1 LPPNHP
7 PFLRGE
13 AFAER
18 AHSAAERLLKIR
30 RSWSD
35 EEARRDRGTWEETEL
50 VQASCLLS
58 IYFALLRQPS
68 LALFYLDIS
77 ISILRPTSSATLAPP
92 ANHLGLSSTE
102 YLTLMECRNRTFW
115 LVVLHDLCAAAN
127 GRPRRL
133 MDHEM
138 YNIPLPGGE
147 SYWVRWGG
155 AASGAREP
163 ARRDG
168 LASGTGTWA
177 GDEGA
182 VGELGHVLRIVSD
195 DSPLTAMLILTSPQL
210 SIFSDIMAVANNG
223 GAGSTETRQT
233 PAHQHEHAL
242 KVSHSGGGPITPSHI
257 PADASEQNWALNL
270 PRHLRFDEINLSAAV
285 AKLSSPLPDVALT
298 GWMYAYMHAVAECGM
313 FYLQAAIAQTP
324 GAPFTAQRQSQAV
337 DNIAVI
343 LDALGQRGREGP
355 LCE

>member
-1 LPPNHP
+1 LKLLQTRAITSLTSFSVFFRRAPPFGAMFHPATFQHRLYLNQVSPILLDAIYAFSARLCDNPSFLATLPPNHP

-168 LASGTGTWA
+168 LAPGTGTWA

-195 DSPLTAMLILTSPQL
+195 YSELTAMLMLTLRSCPFSATSWPWRTTAALAPPKPATPLLTSTSMP
-210 SIFSDIMAVANNG
+210 
-223 GAGSTETRQT
+223 
-233 PAHQHEHAL
+233 
-242 KVSHSGGGPITPSHI
+242 
-257 PADASEQNWALNL
+257 
-270 PRHLRFDEINLSAAV
+270 
-285 AKLSSPLPDVALT
+285 
-298 GWMYAYMHAVAECGM
+298 
-313 FYLQAAIAQTP
+313 
-324 GAPFTAQRQSQAV
+324 
-337 DNIAVI
+337 
-343 LDALGQRGREGP
+343 
-355 LCE
+355 